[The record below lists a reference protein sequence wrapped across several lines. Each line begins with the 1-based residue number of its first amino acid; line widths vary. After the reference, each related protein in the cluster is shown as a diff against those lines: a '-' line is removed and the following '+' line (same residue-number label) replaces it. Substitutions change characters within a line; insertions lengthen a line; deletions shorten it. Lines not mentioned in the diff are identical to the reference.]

1 MVAGNAQWEHKI
13 CIEYLKIERAINKI
27 EYRCQQNASVIPL
40 SVYNRRQG
48 SAKDTRLLSKTYFW
62 RIVQVKCRYSMHILC
77 SHWAFPATIRVV
89 YEFDDLC

>member
-1 MVAGNAQWEHKI
+1 MVAGNAQWEHTI

-62 RIVQVKCRYSMHILC
+62 RIVQVKCGRCSFKMHTRRCKLHC
-77 SHWAFPATIRVV
+77 YGYR
-89 YEFDDLC
+89 